1 MENNLNFMRII
12 GGNLKGKKLFF
23 LNTKTTRP
31 LRDIVKESIFNVI
44 FHSYLINAK
53 LKDSKILD
61 LYSGIGSFGLEFISR
76 GASHVSFVENDKKAL
91 VLLKKNIENI
101 DIKNKTSL
109 YQKTVN
115 NFINQ
120 PDSSLKYDIIFFD
133 PPFADKFFI
142 EELKSVRDKK
152 IYNKNHL
159 IILHRETGT
168 TDEINGVLQTIITKD
183 YGKSKITFGK
193 FS

>member
-1 MENNLNFMRII
+1 MRII

>member
-1 MENNLNFMRII
+1 MRII

-23 LNTKTTRP
+23 LNTKITRP

-44 FHSYLINAK
+44 FHSHLVKAE
-53 LKDSKILD
+53 LKNSKILD

-76 GASHVSFVENDKKAL
+76 GASHVSFVENDKQAL

-101 DIKNKTSL
+101 DIKNKTIL

-142 EELKSVRDKK
+142 DELKLIRDKK
-152 IYNKNHL
+152 IYNENHL
-159 IILHRETGT
+159 IIIHRETGT
-168 TDEINGVLQTIITKD
+168 TDEINSFLKIIITKD

-193 FS
+193 FF

>member
-1 MENNLNFMRII
+1 MRII

-23 LNTKTTRP
+23 LNTKITRP

-44 FHSYLINAK
+44 FHSHLIKAE
-53 LKDSKILD
+53 LKNSKILD
-61 LYSGIGSFGLEFISR
+61 LYSGVGSFGLEFISR
-76 GASHVSFVENDKKAL
+76 GASHVSFVENDKQAL

-109 YQKTVN
+109 YQETVN
-115 NFINQ
+115 NFIKQFNLN
-120 PDSSLKYDIIFFD
+120 LKYDIIFFD

-142 EELKSVRDKK
+142 DELKLIRDKK
-152 IYNKNHL
+152 IYNENHL
-159 IILHRETGT
+159 IIIHRETGT
-168 TDEINGVLQTIITKD
+168 TDEINSFLKIIITKD

-193 FS
+193 FF